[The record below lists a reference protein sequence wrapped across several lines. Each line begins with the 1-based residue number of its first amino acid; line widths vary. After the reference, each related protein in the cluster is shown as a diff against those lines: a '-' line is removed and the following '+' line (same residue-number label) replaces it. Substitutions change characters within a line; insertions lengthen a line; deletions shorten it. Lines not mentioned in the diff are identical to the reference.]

1 VNTTAIQKTRSA
13 ACRLSRA
20 EFLMGVAAVAVAP
33 FASSLSASA
42 AVEFGLTEIAN
53 GIFVHQGQHGLQSEV
68 NKGDIAN
75 ASFVV
80 GRDAVAVIDTS
91 GSAKM
96 GADLLA
102 GIRAVTDKPI
112 RYVINT
118 HMHPDH
124 VLGNKPFQS
133 EATTFVA
140 HHKMGRSLAARA
152 QSYMGSNQRMIG
164 AAAFEGTEIVLPNVS
179 VADRME
185 LDLGGRIL
193 VCEAHPTA
201 HTDNDLTV
209 TDTATGTLFLG
220 DLLFSEHIPTIDGS
234 IKGWLA
240 LMPALA
246 STSLASTARFA
257 RVVPGHGPPSMTWPD
272 AAAPMTAYLEI
283 LVSDVRRLIKN
294 GATLNDAIAVAGASE
309 KARWLLFDAYHA
321 RNVTTAFA
329 ELEWE

>member
-1 VNTTAIQKTRSA
+1 VVNSLIPQNRSLSPV
-13 ACRLSRA
+13 LSRA
-20 EFLMGVAAVAVAP
+20 EFLKGVAAVAVTP
-33 FASSLSASA
+33 FVGTLSAKA
-42 AVEFGLTEIAN
+42 AQFGLTEIAN
-53 GIFVHQGQHGLQSEV
+53 GIFVHQGIHAVQSDA

-75 ASFVV
+75 ASFVI
-80 GRDAVAVIDTS
+80 GRDAVGVIDTS

-96 GADLLA
+96 GADLLTA
-102 GIRAVTDKPI
+102 IRAMTDKPI

-124 VLGNKPFQS
+124 VLGNKPFKS
-133 EATTFVA
+133 DATTFVA

-152 QSYMGSNQRMIG
+152 QSYMASNQRMIG
-164 AAAFEGTEIVLPNVS
+164 AAAFEGTEIVLPNLA

-193 VCEAHPTA
+193 VCEVQPTA

-220 DLLFSEHIPTIDGS
+220 DLLFSEHLPTIDGS

-240 LMPALA
+240 LMPR
-246 STSLASTARFA
+246 LASTARVA
-257 RVVPGHGPPSMTWPD
+257 RVVPGHGPPSMAWPG
-272 AAAPMTAYLEI
+272 AVRPMMAYLDA
-283 LVSDVRRLIKN
+283 LVNDVRSLIER
-294 GATLNDAIAVAGASE
+294 GASLNEAIAVAGVTE
-309 KARWLLFDAYHA
+309 KARWLLFEDYHA

>member
-1 VNTTAIQKTRSA
+1 MAVVNFVIPQSRAYTVA
-13 ACRLSRA
+13 LSRA
-20 EFLMGVAAVAVAP
+20 DFLKGAAAFAGTP
-33 FASSLSASA
+33 FVSSLSASA
-42 AVEFGLTEIAN
+42 AAQFGLTEIAN
-53 GIFVHQGQHGLQSEV
+53 GVFVHQGRHALQSEA

-75 ASFVV
+75 ASFVI
-80 GRDAVAVIDTS
+80 GRDGVAVIDTS

-102 GIRAVTDKPI
+102 SIRATTDKPI

-124 VLGNKPFQS
+124 VLGNAPFQS

-152 QSYMGSNQRMIG
+152 QAYIGSNQRMIG
-164 AAAFEGTEIVLPNVS
+164 AAAFEGTEIVLPNVL
-179 VADRME
+179 VVDRME
-185 LDLGGRIL
+185 LDLGGRML
-193 VCEAHPTA
+193 VCEAQPTA

-240 LMPALA
+240 LMPRLA
-246 STSLASTARFA
+246 SNARVA
-257 RVVPGHGPPSMTWPD
+257 RVVPGHGPPSMAWPG
-272 AAAPMTAYLEI
+272 AVRPMMAYLDL
-283 LVSDVRRLIKN
+283 LVNDLRGLIER
-294 GATLNDAIAVAGASE
+294 GASLNEAIAVAGASE